1 MRVRDRLAL
10 VLGALRRARLAHV
23 KLPVVAR
30 AKLECNEIVRG
41 ELGMAELSAKGAVAR
56 GQRPRSGAGDMAR
69 RWGESIGLAVAVGL
83 GYFLAARLSVG
94 LVLEPASVAVFW
106 PAAGISSGV
115 LIALGLPRAGWP
127 VAVGVTVATVAI
139 HELIADPLWAGT
151 ALGLS
156 NAAEALITAG
166 LIKRYFGAD
175 FNIDRLR
182 QVLGLFLAAIV
193 GTAVSGI
200 GGVATYRLWN
210 GPSATL
216 LTTWEHWFASDA
228 IGIVIVAP
236 LVIGLAAAVWQRPPR
251 NELIEGAVALV
262 ALAVM
267 TGISISLPQAFW
279 ETVVPVALLFP
290 MLLWLAARCRPVF
303 AAAAV
308 FLVSITVVSSAV
320 IGTGHF
326 GDASLPLGDRIP
338 QAQAAILFVA
348 LGAYVLAA
356 LFAERRESETRLARA
371 NMMLERER
379 DNKLMSAEALTAAIA
394 HEVRQPL
401 ASIVTNANA
410 ALRWLGRTPPDHD
423 EVCSALTRIQN
434 EGHRTSEVFDAIR
447 ALFRTDDGGRQKI
460 DVNEIVVEVLQSL
473 QAELKEKGVEVSR
486 KLAELPLVDGHK
498 GQLRAVIFNLVH
510 NALEALDTTTDRNR
524 ILRVMSELRGPDAI
538 AVAVEDSG
546 PGIDP
551 EKLDRIFTAFV
562 TTKSQGMGLGLAIC
576 RMIVEQHGGQLTASS
591 DGKNGALFQFVL
603 PIASAADRSK

>member
-1 MRVRDRLAL
+1 
-10 VLGALRRARLAHV
+10 
-23 KLPVVAR
+23 VAR
-30 AKLECNEIVRG
+30 TKLECNAIEWG
-41 ELGMAELSAKGAVAR
+41 ELGMAELSAKGGVAQ
-56 GQRPRSGAGDMAR
+56 GQRQRPAANDLAR
-69 RWGESIGLAVAVGL
+69 QWGESIGLAVAIGL

-94 LVLEPASVAVFW
+94 LVLEPAGVAVFW

-115 LIALGLPRAGWP
+115 LIALGFPRAGWP

-139 HELIADPLWAGT
+139 HELIADPFWVGT

-182 QVLGLFLAAIV
+182 QVLGLLLAAIV

-236 LVIGLAAAVWQRPPR
+236 LVIGLAAAIRQPPPR
-251 NELIEGAVALV
+251 NELVEGAVALA

-267 TGISISLPQAFW
+267 TGISISLPQASW

-326 GDASLPLGDRIP
+326 GDASLPLDDRIP

-356 LFAERRESETRLARA
+356 LFAERMASETRLARA
-371 NMMLERER
+371 NVLLERER
-379 DNKLMSAEALTAAIA
+379 DNKLMSAEAITAAIA

-401 ASIVTNANA
+401 ASIVTNADA

-423 EVCSALTRIQN
+423 EVRSALTRIQN

-447 ALFRTDDGGRQKI
+447 ALFRTGDGGRQKI

-473 QAELKEKGVEVSR
+473 QAELKENGVDIRPE
-486 KLAELPLVDGHK
+486 LTELPLVDGHK
-498 GQLRAVIFNLVH
+498 GQLRGVISNLVH
-510 NALEALDTTTDRNR
+510 NALEALNTTTDRNR
-524 ILRVMSELRGPDAI
+524 ILRVTSELRGPGAI

-576 RMIVEQHGGQLTASS
+576 RMIIEQHGGQLTASS

-603 PIASAADRSK
+603 PIASAADRSI

>member
-1 MRVRDRLAL
+1 
-10 VLGALRRARLAHV
+10 
-23 KLPVVAR
+23 
-30 AKLECNEIVRG
+30 
-41 ELGMAELSAKGAVAR
+41 MAELSAKGAVAR

-267 TGISISLPQAFW
+267 TGISISLPQASW

-379 DNKLMSAEALTAAIA
+379 DNKLMSAEAITAAIA

-576 RMIVEQHGGQLTASS
+576 RMIIEQHGGQLTASS